1 MSLTTTHPL
10 ILVLCAVIG
19 SGAVTS
25 LVSWLLRR
33 IGQRRNLEQ
42 AIAESATI
50 RRLELEI
57 YRQSL
62 FLPTTSRMRHE
73 HQLDAGKAYTERGGN
88 GLATCA
94 ASSSKTIT
102 GTGSTPTT
110 GTTDHTTHRI
120 TEEQQNRPISQQ
132 IISPMRRHRIGAFL
146 IKRTKACPRP
156 DTDYS
161 P

>member
-10 ILVLCAVIG
+10 ILILCTVIG

-33 IGQRRNLEQ
+33 IDQRRNLEQ

-62 FLPTTSRMRHE
+62 FLPTTSRMQHE
-73 HQLDAGKAYTERGGN
+73 HQLDAGSAATGPV
-88 GLATCA
+88 TCA
-94 ASSSKTIT
+94 ASNSKTTT

-110 GTTDHTTHRI
+110 GTTDHTTH
-120 TEEQQNRPISQQ
+120 N
-132 IISPMRRHRIGAFL
+132 
-146 IKRTKACPRP
+146 
-156 DTDYS
+156 
-161 P
+161 

>member
-10 ILVLCAVIG
+10 ILILCTVIG

-33 IGQRRNLEQ
+33 IDQRRNLEQ

-62 FLPTTSRMRHE
+62 FLPTTSRMQHE
-73 HQLDAGKAYTERGGN
+73 HNSTPARHTRSSAATGPV
-88 GLATCA
+88 TCA
-94 ASSSKTIT
+94 ASNSKTTT

-110 GTTDHTTHRI
+110 GTTDHTTH
-120 TEEQQNRPISQQ
+120 N
-132 IISPMRRHRIGAFL
+132 
-146 IKRTKACPRP
+146 
-156 DTDYS
+156 
-161 P
+161 

>member
-1 MSLTTTHPL
+1 MTTSLTTTHPL

-42 AIAESATI
+42 AIAESAAI

-73 HQLDAGKAYTERGGN
+73 HQLDAGKAYMERGGN
-88 GLATCA
+88 GPGHVRC
-94 ASSSKTIT
+94 
-102 GTGSTPTT
+102 
-110 GTTDHTTHRI
+110 
-120 TEEQQNRPISQQ
+120 QQLEDDY
-132 IISPMRRHRIGAFL
+132 RHRL
-146 IKRTKACPRP
+146 
-156 DTDYS
+156 DTDDWNYR
-161 P
+161 PHHAPHN

>member
-10 ILVLCAVIG
+10 ILILCTVIG

-33 IGQRRNLEQ
+33 IDQRRNLEQ

-62 FLPTTSRMRHE
+62 FLPTTSRMQHE
-73 HQLDAGKAYTERGGN
+73 HQLDAGKAYTELGGT
-88 GLATCA
+88 GPVTCA
-94 ASSSKTIT
+94 ASNSKTTT

-110 GTTDHTTHRI
+110 GTTDHTTH
-120 TEEQQNRPISQQ
+120 N
-132 IISPMRRHRIGAFL
+132 
-146 IKRTKACPRP
+146 
-156 DTDYS
+156 
-161 P
+161 

>member
-1 MSLTTTHPL
+1 MTTSLTTTHPL
-10 ILVLCAVIG
+10 MLVLCAVIG

-42 AIAESATI
+42 AIAESAAI

-73 HQLDAGKAYTERGGN
+73 HQLDAG
-88 GLATCA
+88 
-94 ASSSKTIT
+94 
-102 GTGSTPTT
+102 
-110 GTTDHTTHRI
+110 
-120 TEEQQNRPISQQ
+120 
-132 IISPMRRHRIGAFL
+132 
-146 IKRTKACPRP
+146 
-156 DTDYS
+156 
-161 P
+161 